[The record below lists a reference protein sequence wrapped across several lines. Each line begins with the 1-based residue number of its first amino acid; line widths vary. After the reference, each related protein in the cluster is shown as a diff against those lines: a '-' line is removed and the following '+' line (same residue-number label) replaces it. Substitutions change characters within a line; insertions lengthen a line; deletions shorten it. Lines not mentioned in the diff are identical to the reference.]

1 MKKKLL
7 ALGVAGAVLASAGYL
22 TANQVSAHPSGENQG
37 YRAHY
42 SPERHAQ
49 MEQIIENQNYEE
61 WLEMVG
67 ERPITDYV
75 TEENFST
82 FLEMIALRHE
92 GNFEEADALRAELG
106 LPDRGEHR
114 REGDGGRGYGR
125 SHGMEKGEGHMRGQG
140 RGLYQGS

>member
-7 ALGVAGAVLASAGYL
+7 ALGVVGAVLASTGYL
-22 TANQVSAHPSGENQG
+22 ATGQARAQLGTNQG

-49 MEQIIENQNYEE
+49 MAQIMENQNYEE
-61 WLEMVG
+61 WLELVG
-67 ERPITDYV
+67 DKPITSYV

-82 FLEMIALRHE
+82 FLEMMALRHE

-106 LPDRGEHR
+106 LPDRGIHSGER
-114 REGDGGRGYGR
+114 DGGRGYGR
-125 SHGMEKGEGHMRGQG
+125 GHGMGNGKGYMNG
-140 RGLYQGS
+140 

>member
-7 ALGVAGAVLASAGYL
+7 ALGVAGAVLASAGYIG
-22 TANQVSAHPSGENQG
+22 AQQVSAHSTNTNSQG

-49 MEQIIENQNYEE
+49 MEQILENQNYEE
-61 WLEMVG
+61 WLELVG
-67 ERPITDYV
+67 DKPITNYV

-82 FLEMIALRHE
+82 FLEMMALRHE

-106 LPDRGEHR
+106 LPQRGTHRGE
-114 REGDGGRGYGR
+114 GYGEGN
-125 SHGMEKGEGHMRGQG
+125 GMRKGQGYMRGQG
-140 RGLYQGS
+140 RGLHLDS